1 MDKNNSRRDFLAA
14 MGGLALGATQLHS
27 LPLLGSGGR
36 EPLRLD
42 SPTTAVVIGHGSR
55 GGLYSRF
62 SRQLENIWKIV
73 GVAEPIDYRREAA
86 TQAYEIPSSQTFT
99 TWEHVFRKP
108 KFADVCIIS
117 TPDDLHYGPA
127 MAALEAGYDLLLE
140 KPIAMTW
147 QQCKSILE
155 LANRKQAIVCVCHV
169 LRYAPYFVELK
180 KVIQDGSIGDVV
192 SIQHMEPISHM
203 HMSHS
208 YVRGIWRNTKTSLPI
223 ILAKSC
229 HDLDLL
235 RWYVDKPYT
244 SVSCLGDRSV
254 FRPERAPA
262 GATQYCMDGCPAAKQ
277 CPYYAPDVYVHKKKW
292 GSGAI
297 ITPDRSEAGLLEALR
312 KGPYGKCVFKNDN
325 NQPDHQVMSF
335 GFKDG
340 VTATFSM
347 EAMTSYEGRRTRV
360 MGTKGDIVGDEHIL
374 QIANFETGQKREWDV
389 RQPGSD
395 LSGHGGG
402 DLRMV
407 REFATAVAKRD
418 PSLLATNLKDSM
430 ESHLAGFQA
439 EASRL
444 EGGVLKE
451 IKM

>member
-1 MDKNNSRRDFLAA
+1 MTIDPSRRDFLTA
-14 MGGLALGATQLHS
+14 MGGLTLGAAHLHS
-27 LPLLGSGGR
+27 LPIIQSRPQGLTAINR
-36 EPLRLD
+36 
-42 SPTTAVVIGHGSR
+42 PTTAVVIGHGSR

-62 SRQLENIWKIV
+62 SNQLTDFWKIV

-86 TQAYEIPSSQTFT
+86 IQAYQIPTGQTFT
-99 TWEHVFRKP
+99 TWEHVFQKP

-117 TPDDLHYGPA
+117 TPDDLHFGPA

-192 SIQHMEPISHM
+192 SIQHMEPISHI

-254 FRPERAPA
+254 FRPERAPK
-262 GATQYCMDGCPAAKQ
+262 GAPLYCMDGCPAAKE

-297 ITPDRSEAGLLEALR
+297 ITPDRSENGILEALR
-312 KGPYGKCVFKNDN
+312 KGPYGKCVFRNDN
-325 NQPDHQVMSF
+325 NQPDHQTMNF

-360 MGTKGDIVGDEHIL
+360 MGTKGDIVGDERVL
-374 QIANFETGQKREWDV
+374 QISNFETGQKREWDV
-389 RQPGSD
+389 RQASGD

-407 REFATAVAKRD
+407 REFAVAVSKRD
-418 PSLLATNLKDSM
+418 PSMLATNLMDSM
-430 ESHLAGFQA
+430 ESHLAGFLA
-439 EASRL
+439 EESRL
-444 EGGVLKE
+444 AGGELKK
-451 IKM
+451 IKL

>member
-1 MDKNNSRRDFLAA
+1 MAIGSSRRDFLIA
-14 MGGLALGATQLHS
+14 MGGLTLGATQLRSFPLVQSSAQSAAS
-27 LPLLGSGGR
+27 LKGPVK
-36 EPLRLD
+36 
-42 SPTTAVVIGHGSR
+42 AVVIGHGSR

-62 SRQLENIWKIV
+62 SRELTDQWKIV
-73 GVAEPIDYRREAA
+73 GVAEPIEYRRDAAA
-86 TQAYEIPSSQTFT
+86 TAYEIPASQTFT

-147 QQCKSILE
+147 QECKSILD
-155 LANRKQAIVCVCHV
+155 LATRKQAIVCVCHV

-180 KVIQDGSIGDVV
+180 RVIEDGSIGDVV
-192 SIQHMEPISHM
+192 SIQHLEPIHHI

-254 FRPERAPA
+254 FRPEQAPK
-262 GATQYCMDGCPAAKQ
+262 GAPQYCMDGCPAEKQ
-277 CPYYAPDVYVHKKKW
+277 CPYFAPDVYVHKKKW
-292 GSGAI
+292 GAGAI
-297 ITPDRSEAGLLEALR
+297 ITPDRSESGILEALR
-312 KGPYGKCVFKNDN
+312 KGQYGKCVYRNDN
-325 NQPDHQVMSF
+325 NQPDHVTANF
-335 GFKDG
+335 GFKDE

-347 EAMTSYEGRRTRV
+347 EAMTSYAGRKTRV
-360 MGTKGDIVGDEHIL
+360 MGTKGDVVGDEETLRIT
-374 QIANFETGQKREWDV
+374 NFASGQVRDWDV
-389 RQPGSD
+389 RQASSD

-402 DLRMV
+402 DIRMV
-407 REFATAVAKRD
+407 KDFAMAVTKRD
-418 PSLLATNLKDSM
+418 SSLLSTNLKESM
-430 ESHLAGFQA
+430 ESHLAGFMA
-439 EASRL
+439 EESRL
-444 EGGVLKE
+444 NKGVLRE
-451 IKM
+451 IKL